1 MKPGLSLLSLTASFL
16 PRLYAVMPSIAPGA
30 TLSVW
35 VLTACLRLAKA
46 ALSTRSCTGSV
57 RESIPSTKRGRPIGV
72 TILAL
77 LEVVT
82 GAIFLL
88 GGGALLTFAGGGSLT
103 LYVFGTIHLPIG
115 FLFLILG
122 SLTAFYARGWVWA
135 LGLAVVIASI
145 VDDFAAFA
153 LAPLPF
159 DGVIGTT
166 VVLFTALG
174 AVYFL
179 ARADVRSFFEV

>member
-1 MKPGLSLLSLTASFL
+1 M
-16 PRLYAVMPSIAPGA
+16 
-30 TLSVW
+30 
-35 VLTACLRLAKA
+35 
-46 ALSTRSCTGSV
+46 
-57 RESIPSTKRGRPIGV
+57 
-72 TILAL
+72 
-77 LEVVT
+77 
-82 GAIFLL
+82 
-88 GGGALLTFAGGGSLT
+88 T

-179 ARADVRSFFEV
+179 ARADVRSFFGGPEGNATIRSGVSHRSSFSIR